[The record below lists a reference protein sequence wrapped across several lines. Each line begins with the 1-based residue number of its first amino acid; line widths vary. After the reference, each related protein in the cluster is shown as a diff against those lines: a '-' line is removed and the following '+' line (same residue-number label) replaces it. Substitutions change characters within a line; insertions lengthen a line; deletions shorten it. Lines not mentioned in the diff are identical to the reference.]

1 MSESIKKRIH
11 EYIISEVLFSDDK
24 NILTY
29 EMPLLGS
36 VIDSMGL
43 QMLVPF
49 LETEYNITIPDIELI
64 PENFYNI
71 NSIAEFV
78 ARLLESKKYVQT

>member
-11 EYIISEVLFSDDK
+11 EYITSEILFSDDK
-24 NILTY
+24 SIITY

-49 LETEYNITIPDIELI
+49 LEIEFNISIPDIELV
-64 PENFYNI
+64 PENFFNI
-71 NSIAEFV
+71 NRIAGFV
-78 ARLLESKKYVQT
+78 KKLSESNQ

>member
-1 MSESIKKRIH
+1 MSESIKKRIR
-11 EYIISEVLFSDDK
+11 EYITTEILFRDVK
-24 NILTY
+24 NLLTY

-43 QMLVPF
+43 QVLVPF
-49 LETEYNITIPDIELI
+49 LEIEFNISIPDIELI
-64 PENFYNI
+64 PENFSNI

-78 ARLLESKKYVQT
+78 KRLSESNL

>member
-11 EYIISEVLFSDDK
+11 EYITSEVLFSDNK
-24 NILTY
+24 YILTY

-49 LETEYNITIPDIELI
+49 LEIEFNISIPDIELV
-64 PENFYNI
+64 PENFSNI
-71 NSIAEFV
+71 NSIAEFIK
-78 ARLLESKKYVQT
+78 RLSESNQ

>member
-11 EYIISEVLFSDDK
+11 EYITSEVLFSDDK
-24 NILTY
+24 YILTY

-36 VIDSMGL
+36 VIDSMGM

-49 LETEYNITIPDIELI
+49 LEIEFNISIPDIELV
-64 PENFYNI
+64 PENFSNI
-71 NSIAEFV
+71 NSIAGFV
-78 ARLLESKKYVQT
+78 ARLSESKK